1 MTLLTHVRL
10 TTYAENIGVMAV
22 TNVYSTLVFL
32 FAACFAIV
40 LGFIPKFGA
49 LINTIP
55 SGVFGGLEII
65 LFGLVAA
72 TGARIWIQN
81 QVDFGDSV
89 NLMTAAVAIVLGAGM
104 GERVVTIGKV
114 IQFDALGT
122 STIVCILVH
131 FFFRSLPDL
140 FSGKYK
146 KKDGKTHL
154 PQHAH

>member
-1 MTLLTHVRL
+1 M
-10 TTYAENIGVMAV
+10 MAV

-32 FAACFAIV
+32 FAAFFAIF

-49 LINTIP
+49 LIGVIP
-55 SGVFGGLEII
+55 TGVFGGLEII

-104 GERVVTIGKV
+104 GTRTVSIGSYL
-114 IQFDALGT
+114 QFDALGT
-122 STIVCILVH
+122 STIVCILTH
-131 FFFRSLPDL
+131 FFFRSVPDL
-140 FSGKYK
+140 LSGRFK
-146 KKDGKTHL
+146 KGKTEKTL
-154 PQHAH
+154 P